1 MVLYSMVLPDL
12 WKMTSRYGNNTTSI
26 VTLPAKIVGQDKPV
40 VVRHAF
46 IKAIGAVKLADC

>member
-40 VVRHAF
+40 VVRHGF
-46 IKAIGAVKLADC
+46 IKAIGAIKLAGC